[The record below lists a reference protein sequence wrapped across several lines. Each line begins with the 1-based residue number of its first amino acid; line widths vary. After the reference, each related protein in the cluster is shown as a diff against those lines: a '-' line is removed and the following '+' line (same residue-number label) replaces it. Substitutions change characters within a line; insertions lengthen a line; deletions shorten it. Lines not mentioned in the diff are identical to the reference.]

1 MTKSKAHKFIL
12 PAGIGLG
19 CTWFS
24 SHCGSGFATGKSF
37 MQYFGQ
43 FGWTS
48 VWTPV
53 VAFAIIGVAT
63 YIMLEFCRHIKAQH
77 YKDFAAEFYTPN
89 IPVTRRIFILFWD
102 FLGVSGALIGAG
114 ATFAAIGELVSQYLN
129 LPYFVGVGIG
139 VLLIILVTVFGA
151 KVMIRFATTLSV
163 CLIILILAVSIAGLA
178 NGSGDLG
185 KVLGERMVGEG
196 YSFWDAYIAPGPV
209 YAAVQMSNVNY
220 LIALSG
226 TLITKKD
233 VKTTAVFGAALNVV
247 MMLCLGLMVLSY
259 FPALNNESMPVVT
272 ALSYV
277 NQPIL
282 TVLYQLMLFF
292 ALVTTGA
299 TIVTNVVSRFCV
311 FGAQYVPSE
320 PLRRAILTVVLVALG
335 IWLSSFGFSAV
346 LVTGYNF
353 LGSLAGPVILLP
365 ILILGPYR
373 LYQIKKR
380 EAGSTVAASEPATP
394 S

>member
-1 MTKSKAHKFIL
+1 MTNSEARKLAL

-37 MQYFGQ
+37 MNYFGR

-89 IPVTRRIFILFWD
+89 IPLTRRIFILFWD

-114 ATFAAIGELVSQYLN
+114 ATFAAIGELVSRYLH
-129 LPYFVGVGIG
+129 LPYYVGVAIG
-139 VLLIILVTVFGA
+139 VLLIILVTAFGA
-151 KVMIRFATTLSV
+151 KVMIRFATALSV
-163 CLIILILAVSIAGLA
+163 CLIVLILSVSVAGIT
-178 NGSGDLG
+178 NGTGDLG
-185 KVLGERMVGEG
+185 SILSNRVVGEG
-196 YSFWDAYIAPGPV
+196 LRFWDAYIAPGPI

-220 LIALSG
+220 MIALSG
-226 TLITKKD
+226 TLVTKKD
-233 VKTTAVFGAALNVV
+233 VKTTAIFGALLNVV
-247 MMLCLGLMVLSY
+247 MMLCLGLMVLAY

-272 ALSYV
+272 ALGYV
-277 NQPIL
+277 NMPIL

-311 FGAQYVPSE
+311 FGEKIIASE
-320 PLRRAILTVVLVALG
+320 RTRRIILTVVLVAAG
-335 IWLSSFGFSAV
+335 IGLSSFGFSTV
-346 LVTGYNF
+346 LVAGYNF

-373 LYQIKKR
+373 LYQIKR
-380 EAGSTVAASEPATP
+380 QAALQSPTE
-394 S
+394 